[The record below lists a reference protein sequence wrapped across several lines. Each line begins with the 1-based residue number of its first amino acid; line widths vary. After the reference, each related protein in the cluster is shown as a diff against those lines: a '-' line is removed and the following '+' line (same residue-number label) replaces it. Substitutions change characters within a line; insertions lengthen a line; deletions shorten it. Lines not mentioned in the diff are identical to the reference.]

1 MPEVKVC
8 SMPMCGLYL
17 GIDAGNHN
25 MGGKFDEFEQR
36 WTVLIQ
42 LWLELTLTVNFL
54 CWHSKQVM
62 SC

>member
-8 SMPMCGLYL
+8 SMPMCALYL
-17 GIDAGNHN
+17 GIDADNHN
-25 MGGKFDEFEQR
+25 MGGKFDEFEQC
-36 WTVLIQ
+36 WIVLIQ